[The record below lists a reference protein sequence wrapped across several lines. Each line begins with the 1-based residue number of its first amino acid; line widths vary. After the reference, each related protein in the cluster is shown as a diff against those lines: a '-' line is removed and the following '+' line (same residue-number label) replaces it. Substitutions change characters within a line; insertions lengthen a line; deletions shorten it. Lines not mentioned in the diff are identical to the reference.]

1 MNNTYGFSRQ
11 RPLNARLGCRLCLVD
26 LRDQELRVGE
36 GKART
41 ESGKE
46 DGGSS
51 AAYIEVIEEVV
62 VAGYLAET

>member
-1 MNNTYGFSRQ
+1 M
-11 RPLNARLGCRLCLVD
+11 NARLGCRLCLVD